1 MTPNQRRWHV
11 PGIARFGAP
20 QFKPSDA
27 MSSPSIQGAGGP
39 AVHATQRSDWD
50 DLVNELYTGVI
61 AGCPFGIGLATKQKG
76 LLGASIRLRLN
87 QNFPSPAITS
97 FVKRNFRVANL
108 DQIFQSDQGLEHDA
122 RNNTLKITGE
132 SMGLP
137 RNSLVY
143 RIANPKDAIL
153 RALLIFGGERL
164 EGQLERRLQAAAT
177 ILEKTAAERGGLP
190 PLDTPEQMEAALAKI
205 NVKRLFDYDMDML
218 ARMVNGLEE
227 HKEDLPKHLKPLF
240 KSVSD
245 YIIKKRV
252 RR

>member
-1 MTPNQRRWHV
+1 
-11 PGIARFGAP
+11 
-20 QFKPSDA
+20 
-27 MSSPSIQGAGGP
+27 MSSISSPGAGLP
-39 AVHATQRSDWD
+39 AVHSTQRSDWD
-50 DLVNELYTGVI
+50 DLVNEVYTGVI

-76 LLGASIRLRLN
+76 LLGATIRVRLN
-87 QNFPSPAITS
+87 QNFPSPAITA
-97 FVKRNFRVANL
+97 FVKKHFRIAHL
-108 DQIFQSDQGLEHDA
+108 EQLFQSDQGLEPDA
-122 RNNTLKITGE
+122 RNGTCKVTGDTL
-132 SMGLP
+132 GLP

-143 RIANPKDAIL
+143 RIANPQDANL
-153 RALLIFGGERL
+153 RAVLIFGGERL

-205 NVKRLFDYDMDML
+205 NVKRLFDYDMDRL
-218 ARMVNGLEE
+218 ARIVNGLEE
-227 HKEDLPKHLKPLF
+227 HKEDLPKHLKPIF